1 MLWPRAVI
9 WERYREYTAYPDY
22 RDLRDRILDVPNYVG
37 GYEEWLVRA
46 ELLVRERSALGTTE
60 AHGGILAE
68 EGRAEVSSPS
78 DQHSLSDLRG
88 IISTGPEEMTR
99 SRRPPSWERRRN
111 AGRGGRGFSAPS
123 PHATLIN
130 GVETTSKILIISITT
145 GTEDMTTQAP
155 LITVPPT
162 MARRTAIGEANVIH
176 RIITT
181 IDEITPQFR
190 CQY

>member
-123 PHATLIN
+123 PPRHPDQRRGNNQQNLNNIN
-130 GVETTSKILIISITT
+130 NNRDRGYDNSSSSHYRPPDD
-145 GTEDMTTQAP
+145 GQEDRN
-155 LITVPPT
+155 
-162 MARRTAIGEANVIH
+162 RRSQRDPSYYHDN
-176 RIITT
+176 R
-181 IDEITPQFR
+181 
-190 CQY
+190 